1 MSTRYIYTF
10 AVIMTVVVGAV
21 LAGVIVVLGPLAEKN
36 ADIFNKRQVLEAIR
50 TPLTE
55 AGQDIDAMTDQM
67 VLDIFK
73 DQVEQ
78 TIVDAAGEPMDGME
92 MEAIELDMA
101 KERKKPADERMYPV
115 YEVNFDNKSY
125 YIFSVRGTGL
135 WDAIWGNIALESD
148 MNTVA
153 GVSFDHAGETPGL
166 GAEIKDNA
174 KWKAQFVGKKIYKD
188 DKYVSVY
195 VRKGGAIDMDHEV
208 DGLSGATVTADGVTD
223 MLYKGLKIYEP
234 YMEEANAGST
244 SMNLK

>member
-1 MSTRYIYTF
+1 
-10 AVIMTVVVGAV
+10 MTVVVATL
-21 LAGVIVVLGPLAEKN
+21 LAGIIVVLGPMAKINE
-36 ADIFNKRQVLEAIR
+36 DIFNKRQVLEAIR
-50 TPLTE
+50 TPLAN

-73 DQVEQ
+73 DQVQQ
-78 TIVDAAGEPMDGME
+78 TIVNSAGEPMDGME
-92 MEAIELDMA
+92 MEAIQLDMA
-101 KERKKPADERMYPV
+101 AERKKPMEERMYPV
-115 YEVNFDNKSY
+115 YEVSFDNQSY
-125 YIFSVRGTGL
+125 YIFSVRGSGL

-174 KWKAQFVGKKIYKD
+174 GWKAQFVGKKIYKD

-195 VRKGGAIDMDHEV
+195 VRKGGAIDKEHEV
-208 DGLSGATVTADGVTD
+208 DGLSGATVTADGVTE

-234 YMEEANAGST
+234 YMEEAASGST
-244 SMNLK
+244 SMKLK

>member
-1 MSTRYIYTF
+1 MSTKYIYTF
-10 AVIMTVVVGAV
+10 AVIMTVVVATL
-21 LAGVIVVLGPLAEKN
+21 LAGIIVVLGPMAKINE
-36 ADIFNKRQVLEAIR
+36 DIFNKRQVLEAIR
-50 TPLTE
+50 TPLAN

-73 DQVEQ
+73 DQVQQ
-78 TIVDAAGEPMDGME
+78 TIVNSAGEPMDGME
-92 MEAIELDMA
+92 MEAIQLDMA
-101 KERKKPADERMYPV
+101 AERKKPMEERMYPV
-115 YEVNFDNKSY
+115 YEVSFDNQSY
-125 YIFSVRGTGL
+125 YIFSVRGSGL

-174 KWKAQFVGKKIYKD
+174 GWKAQFVGKKIYKD

-195 VRKGGAIDMDHEV
+195 VRKGGAIDKEHEV
-208 DGLSGATVTADGVTD
+208 DGLSGATVTADGVTE

-234 YMEEANAGST
+234 YMEEAASGST
-244 SMNLK
+244 SMKLK